1 VTLWT
6 LLLVLGLT
14 LIGTRL
20 LQRFARSLQLL
31 DEPNHRSMH
40 AEPVPRGGGLVFVPV
55 AILGFALAAPEL
67 CLAHLPEMAALG
79 VILGIGFLDDRHEAA
94 PKMKFLVIALA
105 TLILWEAGLLID
117 QVGDYFGRELRFG
130 WLALPFTFFA
140 LAGFTN
146 AFNLIDGIDG
156 LAGTLALLILGGLAW
171 LGWQEGDTYL
181 LALTLSFMA
190 AVVGFLFFNWHP
202 ASIFMG
208 DSGSLTL
215 GFLIGM
221 LSIHALAYLPSVS
234 VLYLG
239 AIPILD
245 TLVAMIRRKRA
256 GYSAMEPDRCHF
268 HHLLLLRLKSVPK
281 TVAVLALLQ
290 GGFILLGLSWSR
302 EGDQTLPLLLFLLLI
317 LGAFRAV
324 QSTIRRLGIECYP
337 KNRQTSRAGQED

>member
-1 VTLWT
+1 MDFWALFLT
-6 LLLVLGLT
+6 LGLT
-14 LIGTRL
+14 LVGIRL
-20 LQRFARSLQLL
+20 LQRFASRFHLI
-31 DEPNHRSMH
+31 DEPNYRSMH
-40 AEPVPRGGGLVFVPV
+40 AEPVPRGGGIVFVP
-55 AILGFALAAPEL
+55 AALLGFALASPGLFAS
-67 CLAHLPEMAALG
+67 HLPEMAALG
-79 VILGIGFLDDRHEAA
+79 VILGIGLLDDRHEAP

-105 TLILWEAGLLID
+105 TLILWEEGLLID
-117 QVGDYFGRELRFG
+117 HVGRYFGFELRFG
-130 WLALPFTFFA
+130 WMALPFTFFA

-156 LAGTLALLILGGLAW
+156 LAATLALLILGGIAW
-171 LGWQEGDTYL
+171 LGWKAGDAYL
-181 LALTLSFMA
+181 LGLSLFFMA
-190 AVVGFLFFNWHP
+190 GVVGFLLFNWHP

-221 LSIHALAYLPSVS
+221 LSIHALSYLPSVS

-268 HHLLLLRLKSVPK
+268 HHLFLGRVKSVPK

-290 GGFILLGLSWSR
+290 GGFIILGLSWR
-302 EGDQTLPLLLFLLLI
+302 KGEDQTLALLLFLLML
-317 LGAFRAV
+317 LGVYRLVQLMIRAQGV
-324 QSTIRRLGIECYP
+324 ECYSGEKKP
-337 KNRQTSRAGQED
+337 SSKEER